1 MPKRLYKKKLK
12 ATKPRKLFDKNCDFS
27 QRMSRRWK
35 IWKNSRK
42 IEKQIRINING
53 TNDNVY
59 GICMLLRIRSQVH
72 TYSTFKRSPR
82 TLINGCDKI
91 QSPIAG
97 KNNKNK
103 TIVIEK
109 RFWVHLHLQS
119 YHTWRW
125 QRDICYF
132 FVVGNWLRKYG
143 NNVLGVLFFCLA
155 ELSHII
161 RV

>member
-27 QRMSRRWK
+27 HRMSRRWK
-35 IWKNSRK
+35 IWKNCRK
-42 IEKQIRINING
+42 MEKQIRINING
-53 TNDNVY
+53 TNDSVY
-59 GICMLLRIRSQVH
+59 GIYVCYIRSQVH

-91 QSPIAG
+91 QSPIAR

-103 TIVIEK
+103 NNRNWKTFLGTLALAE
-109 RFWVHLHLQS
+109 LS
-119 YHTWRW
+119 YLEMTAW
-125 QRDICYF
+125 YSLF
-132 FVVGNWLRKYG
+132 FVGNWLRKYG